1 MNDIQMKNLQNIEN
15 NSGIALF
22 ISLVFLFIS
31 TLLGVTSLR
40 SNFFNEKMT
49 LNIIQREQA
58 FEGAEVALLAGEQF
72 IETFWNQIIAGVI
85 SGNGTNRVVTT
96 NGLNCEATVA
106 GGGGLCVPREQFF
119 NDGNTGGTAPPSE
132 VRQHNWVD
140 ITGDSSSI
148 NVWSNNSRH
157 RKLDDLLQSR
167 YGFLSAPKYII
178 EFMGYIVDSSGES
191 LCASSGGIVNPME
204 AELALWPYCSIDNA
218 QFRITALATSGN
230 YDETRVML
238 QTTYVVDTL

>member
-1 MNDIQMKNLQNIEN
+1 MKNLQNIQ
-15 NSGIALF
+15 NSNGIALF
-22 ISLVFLFIS
+22 ISLVFLFVS

-49 LNIIQREQA
+49 LNIVQREQA

-72 IETFWNQIIAGVI
+72 VKTFSKMIIEEVI
-85 SGNGTNRVVTT
+85 SGNGENRIVTT
-96 NGLNCEATVA
+96 AGLNCEGSVD

-119 NDGNTGGTAPPSE
+119 NDGNTGGNVPPSD

-157 RKLDDLLQSR
+157 RKLSDVLQNR
-167 YGFLSAPKYII
+167 YGFATPPKYIV
-178 EFMGYIVDSSGES
+178 EFMGYIVDAAGES
-191 LCASSGGIVNPME
+191 GCAATGGAANQLE
-204 AELALWPYCSIDNA
+204 NELALWPYCSLDSA
-218 QFRITALATSGN
+218 QFRVTALATSGN

-238 QTTYVVDTL
+238 QSTYVVGPL